1 MLTRRLLAQLRIDQ
15 RTLYGAQDQV
25 STGRAFSLPSQNPQA
40 SVRALTIQRTLEYKE
55 QYQVN
60 LSTTESYL
68 GASESAIAGVIDQL
82 REAQSLVPVALNE
95 STSAE
100 QRQAIV
106 EELDATL
113 DMLVHAGNTQFR
125 GRYLFNGRSGGDVAY
140 EARLNQVLYR
150 GDEISLSS
158 LTDRGMVMPT
168 NIAGDDLFGGF
179 SNASVSE
186 VELRTAVTED
196 TRLSDLELDEPIE
209 GGWIRISDGVVS
221 ADVDLT
227 DVRSIGDVLR
237 QIKYH
242 PPAGRSLDA
251 EIRGDALRIGW
262 SDSVGGSLS
271 ITDLNGGSVAKDL
284 GIATANGPVAGEI
297 EGNTLRPK
305 FNRLTRLGDVL
316 GIRAS
321 TVLQSLGDNN
331 DIRIEARVNG
341 TDSNGFRFQLVDD
354 DEVDA
359 GPAVSKGQEFVEFDA
374 AARAARAGLQ
384 FSGVGNNI
392 QLVGSTPG
400 TDLNQVEIRV
410 VSGGLIGDAASVSY
424 DSAARR
430 YEIAVDSTGA
440 TTIQT
445 AIDAINAEG
454 TFSAS
459 HDAGDPADGGF
470 DPGALIQSGDINQVR
485 SNTTQSGG
493 LANTY
498 YINVNPAV
506 STGADAVAALNRT
519 TSFSGSFE
527 ASLDPLDRISGRN
540 DGSGLLSFND
550 SAVSESGSGEAL
562 DLNGGLEIRV
572 GSTTY
577 DVSLREAETVEDLIN
592 LIHQAGAPVK
602 ADIDSEEGRLR
613 LRSFASGVD
622 FAVGENGGTTATQL
636 GLRTMT
642 ESTSLD
648 DLNFGQGIFAR
659 EGVDFTIVRNDGIE
673 ISVDVSNAST
683 VGDVLSLINDHPD
696 NQDADKIVAQMAVK
710 GNGIELVDDNPPG
723 EDTLRVEAAFGNQAA
738 VRLGLIA
745 VGETVGYPGGVPTN
759 AYLDVSF
766 SPPNQF
772 NNSFRIEATEPGS
785 DFNGVDLIIA
795 DGGAIGDTASAA
807 YDPIAKTLTVTLDP
821 SATQANTVIAA
832 IQDEGTFSA
841 ELTETLGPNNGTGLI
856 PVTGSLGLTSG
867 GSSTPEAKPA
877 EAKIAANDPAILNS
891 ALKILAKQGGTWAN
905 GVEIVFADTL
915 AGDVASASY
924 DGVARRLTIDIDS
937 VNTTAQTLVDAVN
950 LEGTFSAEL
959 DLETDPSN
967 DGSGVPGRTGSVAF
981 LDGGTAEVLSGR
993 DVNMAEVSSVFNSLQ
1008 KLMDALSG
1016 EVDYV
1021 EAERAYA
1028 LLEEDF
1034 DRINHIRA
1042 ELGAQTRAVDVLTTR
1057 LEEETVLL
1065 RTTLSEEIDADLVEA
1080 VSNLTLQQT
1089 AYQASLQ
1096 MIGQSFQLTLL
1107 NFL

>member
-168 NIAGDDLFGGF
+168 NIAGNDLFGGF

-186 VELRTAVTED
+186 VQLRTAVTED

-251 EIRGDALRIGW
+251 EIKGDALRIGW

-359 GPAVSKGQEFVEFDA
+359 GPAVSKGQ
-374 AARAARAGLQ
+374 
-384 FSGVGNNI
+384 
-392 QLVGSTPG
+392 
-400 TDLNQVEIRV
+400 
-410 VSGGLIGDAASVSY
+410 
-424 DSAARR
+424 
-430 YEIAVDSTGA
+430 
-440 TTIQT
+440 
-445 AIDAINAEG
+445 
-454 TFSAS
+454 
-459 HDAGDPADGGF
+459 
-470 DPGALIQSGDINQVR
+470 
-485 SNTTQSGG
+485 
-493 LANTY
+493 
-498 YINVNPAV
+498 
-506 STGADAVAALNRT
+506 
-519 TSFSGSFE
+519 
-527 ASLDPLDRISGRN
+527 
-540 DGSGLLSFND
+540 
-550 SAVSESGSGEAL
+550 
-562 DLNGGLEIRV
+562 
-572 GSTTY
+572 
-577 DVSLREAETVEDLIN
+577 
-592 LIHQAGAPVK
+592 
-602 ADIDSEEGRLR
+602 
-613 LRSFASGVD
+613 
-622 FAVGENGGTTATQL
+622 
-636 GLRTMT
+636 
-642 ESTSLD
+642 
-648 DLNFGQGIFAR
+648 
-659 EGVDFTIVRNDGIE
+659 
-673 ISVDVSNAST
+673 
-683 VGDVLSLINDHPD
+683 
-696 NQDADKIVAQMAVK
+696 
-710 GNGIELVDDNPPG
+710 
-723 EDTLRVEAAFGNQAA
+723 
-738 VRLGLIA
+738 
-745 VGETVGYPGGVPTN
+745 
-759 AYLDVSF
+759 
-766 SPPNQF
+766 
-772 NNSFRIEATEPGS
+772 
-785 DFNGVDLIIA
+785 
-795 DGGAIGDTASAA
+795 
-807 YDPIAKTLTVTLDP
+807 
-821 SATQANTVIAA
+821 
-832 IQDEGTFSA
+832 
-841 ELTETLGPNNGTGLI
+841 
-856 PVTGSLGLTSG
+856 
-867 GSSTPEAKPA
+867 
-877 EAKIAANDPAILNS
+877 
-891 ALKILAKQGGTWAN
+891 
-905 GVEIVFADTL
+905 
-915 AGDVASASY
+915 
-924 DGVARRLTIDIDS
+924 
-937 VNTTAQTLVDAVN
+937 
-950 LEGTFSAEL
+950 
-959 DLETDPSN
+959 
-967 DGSGVPGRTGSVAF
+967 
-981 LDGGTAEVLSGR
+981 
-993 DVNMAEVSSVFNSLQ
+993 
-1008 KLMDALSG
+1008 
-1016 EVDYV
+1016 
-1021 EAERAYA
+1021 
-1028 LLEEDF
+1028 
-1034 DRINHIRA
+1034 
-1042 ELGAQTRAVDVLTTR
+1042 
-1057 LEEETVLL
+1057 
-1065 RTTLSEEIDADLVEA
+1065 
-1080 VSNLTLQQT
+1080 
-1089 AYQASLQ
+1089 
-1096 MIGQSFQLTLL
+1096 
-1107 NFL
+1107 